1 MRCTAL
7 VLALSLAL
15 FALSGGCSAE
25 DEEKTLPSYCNPLST
40 DHCFLPWPSSYYLKQ
55 DSATKTGYR
64 VNYPKAAM
72 AVNDKGV
79 SVDPARYN
87 LLDGFSIGSQPIVF
101 FASGVSKQGLP
112 GQADLAKSV
121 GDSSLIWILN
131 YKDGARVPLFAE
143 LDANAEGN
151 EVPALI
157 IRPQKPLD
165 FNTRYVVVLRKGLK
179 DRAGAPLQPP
189 DAFRRLRDGESSSS
203 AELERLRGPIGEVL
217 TFLDK
222 QKVPR
227 QDVVLAWDFR
237 TTSREAVQGNVLGMV
252 DTALAKLGAGGPA
265 FSNLKVINFTATE
278 EPNLLRRIDGEFE
291 VPSFLASDDPDSLL
305 KLDAKGKPVY
315 RAAQKFKFRINVPRC
330 AETATSPL
338 PVLIFGHG
346 IFGSYRTET
355 SDDYHKKLI
364 DRLCMV
370 EAVTTWHGMAEVD
383 IAPIVNTAVLDWGR
397 LPRITDRLQQAHVNF
412 QVLVELMQGDLLKD
426 KSLEVNGKP
435 LADGKE
441 RYYLGISLG
450 GIQGVV
456 FSALNKTITRS
467 AVHVSAGWWSMMM
480 QRSSNF
486 MVFDVLLDRIYPDP
500 LDQLIN
506 IHIAQQLW
514 DYTDPIVWG
523 RHLLSDPLPGRPIKR
538 VMMQESRY
546 DDQVP
551 NMATRAVARGI
562 GLTALTP
569 AVEQVYGLPQAA
581 GPLDSAYTQFDVDP
595 PTKPYPGN
603 TPAPSPPNDQSAHDL
618 VRQSDVWAKQIET
631 FFKPDGRV
639 ENPCKGACDPN

>member
-1 MRCTAL
+1 MRLTAL
-7 VLALSLAL
+7 GLVFLLALTSSCATD
-15 FALSGGCSAE
+15 E
-25 DEEKTLPSYCNPLST
+25 EEKTLPSHCNPLST

-64 VNYPKAAM
+64 VDYPKAAM
-72 AVNDKGV
+72 AVNDEGT

-87 LLDGFSIGSQPIVF
+87 LLDGFSIGSQPIAF

-112 GQADLAKSV
+112 GPNDLAKSV
-121 GDSSLIWILN
+121 SDSSPIWILN
-131 YKDGARVPLFAE
+131 HKTGARVPLFAE
-143 LDANAEGN
+143 VDANAEGD
-151 EVPALI
+151 EIGALI

-165 FNTRYVVVLRKGLK
+165 FNTRYVVVLRSALK
-179 DRAGAPLQPP
+179 DRAGNALQPP
-189 DAFRRLRDGESSSS
+189 DPFRRLRDGESTGS
-203 AELERLRGPIGEVL
+203 AALEQARGAIDEVL
-217 TFLDK
+217 AFLDK

-227 QDVVLAWDFR
+227 KEVVLAWDFR

-252 DTALAKLGAGGPA
+252 DTALAKLPAGGPA
-265 FSNLKVINFTATE
+265 FSDIKVINFTATE
-278 EPNLLRRIDGEFE
+278 EPNLLRRIDGMFE
-291 VPSFLASDDPDSLL
+291 VPSFFASDDPDSLL

-315 RAAQKFKFRINVPRC
+315 RGMQKFKFRINVPRC
-330 AETATSPL
+330 AETATAPL

-370 EAVTTWHGMAEVD
+370 EAATTWHGMAEVD
-383 IAPIVNTAVLDWGR
+383 IAPIVNTAVLDWSR

-426 KSLEVNGKP
+426 KSLEVNSQP
-435 LADGKE
+435 LTDAKE
-441 RYYLGISLG
+441 LYYLGISLG
-450 GIQGVV
+450 GIQGVA
-456 FSALNKTITRS
+456 FSALQKTITRS
-467 AVHVSAGWWSMMM
+467 AIHVSAGWWSMMM

-486 MVFDVLLDRIYPDP
+486 MVFDVMLDRIYPDP

-506 IHIAQQLW
+506 IHISQQQW
-514 DYTDPIVWG
+514 DYTDPIVWAG
-523 RHLLSDPLPGRPIKR
+523 HLLSDPLPGRPVKR
-538 VMMQESRY
+538 IMMQESRY

-581 GPLDSAYTQFDVDP
+581 GPLDAAYTQFDVDP
-595 PTKPYPGN
+595 PVKPYPGN
-603 TPAPSPPNDQSAHDL
+603 TPAPKPKDDQSAHDL
-618 VRQSDVWAKQIET
+618 VRRTEAWTKQVET

-639 ENPCKGACDPN
+639 QNPCNGACDPD